1 MINKYDLKRAMAES
15 VGVYPHLPAD
25 EQTRD
30 GDYRFSNGASGAF
43 RVRVHQGKVA
53 SVTPWQDGGLLED
66 VEYVQPDVSQH
77 PFVGLDLTEAVLRH
91 MNTSNAPTSYE
102 RYSTG

>member
-1 MINKYDLKRAMAES
+1 MPKKDDLKRAVAER
-15 VGVYPHLPAD
+15 VGVNPHLPAD

-66 VEYVQPDVSQH
+66 VEYVQPEVSQH

-91 MNTSNAPTSYE
+91 MNTFGTPASYE